1 MTGVGINTQWQQLDN
16 LLLAMRRTRY
26 DPGTIGIQRNVGLS
40 YGLGQIDHS
49 VAGSYSQAVS
59 IASNHKRPRACGRF
73 RETRYVTS
81 LLIILLIT

>member
-81 LLIILLIT
+81 LLLIT